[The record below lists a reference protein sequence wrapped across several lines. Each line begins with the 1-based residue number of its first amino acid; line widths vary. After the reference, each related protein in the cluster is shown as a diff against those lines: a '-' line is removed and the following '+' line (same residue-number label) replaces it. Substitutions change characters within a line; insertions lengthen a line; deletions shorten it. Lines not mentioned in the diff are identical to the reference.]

1 MQHEWILDV
10 IADMRTF
17 ARQND
22 LKDLA
27 SHMDTAWL
35 LASAEIASLP
45 RDEICDERGVA
56 AAFGERITVC

>member
-1 MQHEWILDV
+1 MEYKWILDV
-10 IADMRTF
+10 IADVRTF

-22 LKDLA
+22 LPDLA

-45 RDEICDERGVA
+45 KDKAHDERGAPATIGNRTPVS
-56 AAFGERITVC
+56 

>member
-10 IADMRTF
+10 IADIKAF

-22 LKDLA
+22 LPALA

-35 LASAEIASLP
+35 LASAEIASLAGDP
-45 RDEICDERGVA
+45 KDERTA
-56 AAFGERITVC
+56 SAAFRDYTTIG

>member
-1 MQHEWILDV
+1 MQHEWVLDV

-22 LKDLA
+22 LPDLA

-35 LASAEIASLP
+35 LASAEIASLSK
-45 RDEICDERGVA
+45 DQCGDERSA
-56 AAFGERITVC
+56 SAAFRDYSPVG

>member
-10 IADMRTF
+10 IADLRAF

-22 LKDLA
+22 LPDLA

-35 LASAEIASLP
+35 LASAEIASLAGDP
-45 RDEICDERGVA
+45 DDERSA
-56 AAFGERITVC
+56 SAAFRNYTAVG

>member
-10 IADMRTF
+10 IADIRSF

-22 LKDLA
+22 LPDLA

-35 LASAEIASLP
+35 LASAEIASLS
-45 RDEICDERGVA
+45 RDTDDERSA
-56 AAFGERITVC
+56 TAAFRDYSTIS